1 LKKNEISG
9 KMKKILILLSLIL
22 VLAIACVSLGIAYA
36 GGIRGI
42 GLLGVC
48 FFFTGGVIVVLA
60 QLVPAGILI
69 SSFIA
74 TGFSSFRKGE
84 MPIRAT

>member
-1 LKKNEISG
+1 MKN
-9 KMKKILILLSLIL
+9 ILILLSLIL
-22 VLAIACVSLGIAYA
+22 ILAIALVSFGIAYA

-60 QLVPAGILI
+60 QLVPSGILF
-69 SSFIA
+69 SSFIGTA
-74 TGFSSFRKGE
+74 FSSFRRGE
-84 MPIRAT
+84 VPIRAT

>member
-1 LKKNEISG
+1 MSG
-9 KMKKILILLSLIL
+9 KMRNIIILLSLIL
-22 VLAIACVSLGIAYA
+22 VLTIALVSLGIAYA
-36 GGIRGI
+36 GGVRGI

-60 QLVPAGILI
+60 QLIPAGILL
-69 SSFIA
+69 SSFMGTA
-74 TGFSSFRKGE
+74 FSSFRRGE

>member
-1 LKKNEISG
+1 MSA
-9 KMKKILILLSLIL
+9 KMKKILTLLGLIL
-22 VLAIACVSLGIAYA
+22 ILAIALVSLGIAYV

-60 QLVPAGILI
+60 QLVPAGILF
-69 SSFIA
+69 SSFIGTA
-74 TGFSSFRKGE
+74 FSSFRKGE
-84 MPIRAT
+84 MPIRAI

>member
-1 LKKNEISG
+1 MSG
-9 KMKKILILLSLIL
+9 KKRNIFILLSLIL
-22 VLAIACVSLGIAYA
+22 VLAVILVSLGIAYA

-60 QLVPAGILI
+60 QLIPAGILL
-69 SSFIA
+69 SSSIGTA
-74 TGFSSFRKGE
+74 FSSFRKGE
-84 MPIRAT
+84 IPVRAT

>member
-1 LKKNEISG
+1 MSA
-9 KMKKILILLSLIL
+9 KMKKILTLLALIL
-22 VLAIACVSLGIAYA
+22 ILAIALVSLGIAYA

-60 QLVPAGILI
+60 QLVPAGILF
-69 SSFIA
+69 SSFIGTA
-74 TGFSSFRKGE
+74 FSSFRKGE
-84 MPIRAT
+84 MPIRAV

>member
-1 LKKNEISG
+1 VLRKDMFRKTKN
-9 KMKKILILLSLIL
+9 ILILLSLIV
-22 VLAIACVSLGIAYA
+22 VLAIALVSLGIAYA

-60 QLVPAGILI
+60 QLIPAGILL
-69 SSFIA
+69 SSFMGTA
-74 TGFSSFRKGE
+74 FSSFRRGE
-84 MPIRAT
+84 MPIRVT

>member
-1 LKKNEISG
+1 MSG
-9 KMKKILILLSLIL
+9 KMRNILIILSLIL
-22 VLAIACVSLGIAYA
+22 VLAIALVSLGIAYA

-48 FFFTGGVIVVLA
+48 FFFTGGVIVVLG
-60 QLVPAGILI
+60 QLIPAGILI
-69 SSFIA
+69 SSFVGTA
-74 TGFSSFRKGE
+74 FSSFRKGE